1 MPKTWSYFLG
11 LGSNLGNRRLNLAR
25 ACRLLEEGGVSVR
38 RASSLYRTQPVGYAK
53 QRWFYNQ
60 ALEVETALSPFRLL
74 AAAKNI
80 EHLLKREPTFR
91 NGPRRIDIDIL
102 LAGKTVLLTRR
113 LVIPHPRLAKRNF
126 VLKPLREIAAEA
138 IHPILHESIE
148 ALEEKSRDKSVV
160 VKVPARSQAG
170 KGSSRTTARRTRR
183 RA

>member
-1 MPKTWSYFLG
+1 MSRNWSYFLG

-25 ACRLLEEGGVSVR
+25 ACRLLEEGGVKVR

-53 QRWFYNQ
+53 QPWFYNQ
-60 ALEVETALSPFRLL
+60 ALEVETPLSPFRLL

-80 EHLLKREPTFR
+80 EHLLKREPAFR

-126 VLKPLREIAAEA
+126 VLKPLSEIAAGA

-148 ALEEKSRDKSVV
+148 ALEEKSRDKSIV
-160 VKVPARSQAG
+160 VKVRTRTPTIKS
-170 KGSSRTTARRTRR
+170 SSRKKGCRTAR
-183 RA
+183 

>member
-1 MPKTWSYFLG
+1 MG
-11 LGSNLGNRRLNLAR
+11 LGSNLGNKRLNLER
-25 ACRLLEEGGVSVR
+25 ACRMLEEEGVKVR

-53 QRWFYNQ
+53 QPWFFNQ
-60 ALEVETALSPFRLL
+60 ALEVETSLSPFRLL

-80 EHLLKREPTFR
+80 ERLMKREPAFR

-126 VLKPLREIAAEA
+126 VLKPLREIAPALL
-138 IHPILHESIE
+138 HPILHESI
-148 ALEEKSRDKSVV
+148 ADLEERSRDKSVV
-160 VKVPARSQAG
+160 IKVRPRASSGTRASGSARP
-170 KGSSRTTARRTRR
+170 R